1 MKLLEDKLA
10 NTVLSEVIEPDSLVL
25 VDVNDQKELTII
37 VDRSELPIINTVSS
51 DKPIEKSPEPITS

>member
-37 VDRSELPIINTVSS
+37 VDRSEAPILDVKSS
-51 DKPIEKSPEPITS
+51 DAVVDKSPEPIAN

>member
-25 VDVNDQKELTII
+25 VDVNEQKELTII
-37 VDRSELPIINTVSS
+37 VDRNESTIMETSPS
-51 DKPIEKSPEPITS
+51 DKSIEKSPEPIPK

>member
-37 VDRSELPIINTVSS
+37 VDRSEAPILDVKPS
-51 DKPIEKSPEPITS
+51 DAVVDKSPEPIAN